1 MRRLLA
7 LISVAVL
14 MAVLTAAPALAQQS
28 GLVNVNIEDT
38 TIQVPIAVAANL
50 CDIDVVVLAEQVAEG
65 TYTTCE
71 ATAESRATPPAQA
84 GGPR

>member
-1 MRRLLA
+1 MRRILA
-7 LISVAVL
+7 LFATTAMMVAML
-14 MAVLTAAPALAQQS
+14 AMPASAQQT

-50 CDIDVVVLAEQVAEG
+50 CDIDVAVLAVQVEEDP
-65 TYTTCE
+65 TTTCE